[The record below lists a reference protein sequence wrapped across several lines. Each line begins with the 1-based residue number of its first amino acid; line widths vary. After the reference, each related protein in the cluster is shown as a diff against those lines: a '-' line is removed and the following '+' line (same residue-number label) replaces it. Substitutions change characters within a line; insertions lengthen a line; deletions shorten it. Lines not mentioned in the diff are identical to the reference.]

1 MEAFEHSHEG
11 TLYRGRI
18 ARPVGEGPHP
28 GVMVMH
34 DGRGVTD
41 FVCERAQALAAMGY
55 VALATDMFGEGVQ
68 YLDPA
73 EGTATVIALR
83 KQGVVLR
90 ARVRAAYE
98 AFAATPGLDAARIGA
113 IGYCFGGQCVLE
125 LARSGAGPRA
135 VASFHGT
142 LTTHQLAR
150 PGDIA
155 AQVLVLTGAQDPFAA
170 KADRETFEAE
180 MIEAGAEWQM
190 TVYGSGK
197 HGFSDP
203 ISDEMASVIPGVGY
217 SALIDR
223 LSWRQAT
230 EFLDAVLRS

>member
-1 MEAFEHSHEG
+1 MESFEHSHEG
-11 TLYRGRI
+11 AVYRGRI
-18 ARPVGEGPHP
+18 ARPAGAGPHP

-41 FVCERAQALAAMGY
+41 FVCARAEALAAMGY
-55 VALATDMFGEGVQ
+55 VALATDMFGEGRQ

-73 EGTATVIALR
+73 EGTAMVIALR
-83 KQGVVLR
+83 KQGPLLR
-90 ARVRAAYE
+90 ARVHA
-98 AFAATPGLDAARIGA
+98 AFAAFAAAPGVDPARVGA

-125 LARSGAGPRA
+125 LARSGAEVQA

-142 LTTHQLAR
+142 LSTHRRAG
-150 PGDIA
+150 PGEVT

-170 KADRETFEAE
+170 REDREGFEAE

-217 SALIDR
+217 DAQIDR
-223 LSWRQAT
+223 LSRRQAE
-230 EFLDAVLRS
+230 EFLGAVLRG